1 MEFRLPGSGR
11 CNVPRGIYVPLPET
25 EREALFDLADRE
37 WRRPVD
43 QAIKLISD
51 GLRNARAL
59 EDDRSAA
66 LTTVSREPEAVAR

>member
-1 MEFRLPGSGR
+1 M
-11 CNVPRGIYVPLPET
+11 PRGIYVPLPET

-51 GLRNARAL
+51 GIRRERAL
-59 EDDRSAA
+59 HEEVSELGATP
-66 LTTVSREPEAVAR
+66 TTTSREPEAVAR

>member
-1 MEFRLPGSGR
+1 M
-11 CNVPRGIYVPLPET
+11 PRGIYVPLPET

-51 GLRNARAL
+51 GLRTAGAL
-59 EDDRSAA
+59 KETRSAV
-66 LTTVSREPEAVAR
+66 LTTDSRDPRPAA

>member
-1 MEFRLPGSGR
+1 M
-11 CNVPRGIYVPLPET
+11 PRGIYVPLPET

-51 GLRNARAL
+51 GLRDAGAL
-59 EDDRSAA
+59 KETRSAELIASSPDPRSAA
-66 LTTVSREPEAVAR
+66 

>member
-1 MEFRLPGSGR
+1 M
-11 CNVPRGIYVPLPET
+11 PRGIYVPLPES

-51 GLRNARAL
+51 GLRRERAL
-59 EDDRSAA
+59 TDDVRSAA
-66 LTTVSREPEAVAR
+66 LTTDSRAPEAVAR

>member
-1 MEFRLPGSGR
+1 M
-11 CNVPRGIYVPLPET
+11 PRGIYVPLPDS

-51 GLRNARAL
+51 GLQREGVLRIEAPTI
-59 EDDRSAA
+59 S
-66 LTTVSREPEAVAR
+66 SRGPEAA

>member
-1 MEFRLPGSGR
+1 M
-11 CNVPRGIYVPLPET
+11 PRGIYVPLPDQ

-51 GLRNARAL
+51 GLRGAGAL
-59 EDDRSAA
+59 PADDRLTAA
-66 LTTVSREPEAVAR
+66 SSPAVREPV

>member
-1 MEFRLPGSGR
+1 M
-11 CNVPRGIYVPLPET
+11 PRGIYVPLPDQ

-51 GLRNARAL
+51 GLREAARGDGQHTTTAPRRPG
-59 EDDRSAA
+59 EAA
-66 LTTVSREPEAVAR
+66 

>member
-1 MEFRLPGSGR
+1 M
-11 CNVPRGIYVPLPET
+11 PRGIYVPLPDQ

-51 GLRNARAL
+51 GLRNAGAL
-59 EDDRSAA
+59 EDARSAN
-66 LTTVSREPEAVAR
+66 LTTAPRETEALAR

>member
-1 MEFRLPGSGR
+1 MRK
-11 CNVPRGIYVPLPET
+11 GIFIPLPDQ

-51 GLRNARAL
+51 GLRTAGAL
-59 EDDRSAA
+59 KDDRSAA
-66 LTTVSREPEAVAR
+66 LTTSSPDPRSAA

>member
-1 MEFRLPGSGR
+1 M
-11 CNVPRGIYVPLPET
+11 PRGIYVPLPET

-51 GLRNARAL
+51 GLRGTGAL
-59 EDDRSAA
+59 TDKRSAI
-66 LTTVSREPEAVAR
+66 LTPGSRGTGTAA

>member
-1 MEFRLPGSGR
+1 M
-11 CNVPRGIYVPLPET
+11 PRGIYVPLPDS

-51 GLRNARAL
+51 GLRTAGAL
-59 EDDRSAA
+59 TDDNDRSAD
-66 LTTVSREPEAVAR
+66 LITSSRGTEAVA

>member
-1 MEFRLPGSGR
+1 M
-11 CNVPRGIYVPLPET
+11 PRGIYVPLPDS

-51 GLRNARAL
+51 GLRREGAL
-59 EDDRSAA
+59 PAA
-66 LTTVSREPEAVAR
+66 DHRLTTDSRGPQEAA

>member
-1 MEFRLPGSGR
+1 
-11 CNVPRGIYVPLPET
+11 VPRGIYVPLPGP

-51 GLRNARAL
+51 GLRREGAVPT
-59 EDDRSAA
+59 DD
-66 LTTVSREPEAVAR
+66 LTDAGSRGPGEAGYCEPT

>member
-1 MEFRLPGSGR
+1 M
-11 CNVPRGIYVPLPET
+11 PRGIYVPLPET

-51 GLRNARAL
+51 GLQREGVLPTDNNRQTTAPAGPG
-59 EDDRSAA
+59 EAA
-66 LTTVSREPEAVAR
+66 

>member
-1 MEFRLPGSGR
+1 M
-11 CNVPRGIYVPLPET
+11 PRGIYVPLPDQ

-51 GLRNARAL
+51 GLRNAGVL
-59 EDDRSAA
+59 TNDRSAA
-66 LTTVSREPEAVAR
+66 LLTGSREPEAIAR

>member
-1 MEFRLPGSGR
+1 M
-11 CNVPRGIYVPLPET
+11 PRGIYVPLPDE

-51 GLRNARAL
+51 GLRNAGAL
-59 EDDRSAA
+59 EDARNAELTASSADPRSAA
-66 LTTVSREPEAVAR
+66 

>member
-1 MEFRLPGSGR
+1 M
-11 CNVPRGIYVPLPET
+11 PRGIYVPLPES

-51 GLRNARAL
+51 GLRR
-59 EDDRSAA
+59 DGA
-66 LTTVSREPEAVAR
+66 LTNDRGTTLTTDSREPEAVA

>member
-1 MEFRLPGSGR
+1 M
-11 CNVPRGIYVPLPET
+11 PRGIYVPLPDQ

-51 GLRNARAL
+51 GLRRERVL
-59 EDDRSAA
+59 TDDRSAA
-66 LTTVSREPEAVAR
+66 LTSSSSGPEAA

>member
-1 MEFRLPGSGR
+1 M
-11 CNVPRGIYVPLPET
+11 PRGIYVPLPDS

-51 GLRNARAL
+51 GLRSAGAL
-59 EDDRSAA
+59 EDTHSAE
-66 LTTVSREPEAVAR
+66 LTVSSPEPRNAA

>member
-1 MEFRLPGSGR
+1 MTECRLSGNGR
-11 CNVPRGIYVPLPET
+11 CDVPRGLYVPLPES

-51 GLRNARAL
+51 GLRREAAL
-59 EDDRSAA
+59 PTDDRLTGSPAA
-66 LTTVSREPEAVAR
+66 AEAR

>member
-1 MEFRLPGSGR
+1 M
-11 CNVPRGIYVPLPET
+11 PRGIYVPLPES

-51 GLRNARAL
+51 GLRREGAL
-59 EDDRSAA
+59 PTDRDLTEAGSRDPQEAA
-66 LTTVSREPEAVAR
+66 

>member
-1 MEFRLPGSGR
+1 
-11 CNVPRGIYVPLPET
+11 VPRGIYVPLPEP

-51 GLRNARAL
+51 GLRREGAAPA
-59 EDDRSAA
+59 DDR
-66 LTTVSREPEAVAR
+66 LTEAGSPAMREPA

>member
-1 MEFRLPGSGR
+1 M
-11 CNVPRGIYVPLPET
+11 PRGIYVPLPDQ

-51 GLRNARAL
+51 GLRTAG
-59 EDDRSAA
+59 A
-66 LTTVSREPEAVAR
+66 LTAEQKTEPAPAGPDRAA

>member
-1 MEFRLPGSGR
+1 M
-11 CNVPRGIYVPLPET
+11 PRGIYVPLPDQ

-51 GLRNARAL
+51 GLRRSGAL
-59 EDDRSAA
+59 NDERSATP
-66 LTTVSREPEAVAR
+66 TTITREPEAVGA

>member
-1 MEFRLPGSGR
+1 M
-11 CNVPRGIYVPLPET
+11 PRGIYVPLPET

-51 GLRNARAL
+51 GLRREHAL
-59 EDDRSAA
+59 HEEVNDRSAA
-66 LTTVSREPEAVAR
+66 LITSSPDPRTAA

>member
-1 MEFRLPGSGR
+1 M
-11 CNVPRGIYVPLPET
+11 PRGIYVPLPDS

-51 GLRNARAL
+51 GLRK
-59 EDDRSAA
+59 SGA
-66 LTTVSREPEAVAR
+66 LTDDTRQTTAPAGPGEAT

>member
-1 MEFRLPGSGR
+1 
-11 CNVPRGIYVPLPET
+11 VPKGIYVPLPDQ

-51 GLRNARAL
+51 GLRREGAVPA
-59 EDDRSAA
+59 DDLTDAGSPAA
-66 LTTVSREPEAVAR
+66 AAVR